1 LFAQAQGRFMKKTKV
16 SVLLSVYNT
25 DFPLVK
31 RALDSVRKQDYQDF
45 EIILI
50 DDGSDNGTHKQLLG
64 YAKKYEEKITYLRH
78 SNRGQALSINRG
90 ILNSVGQYIT
100 IIDADDEYKP
110 SHLRLCLEEMEHT
123 DLIASTTET
132 IVDSE
137 DNYYVPD
144 KDDLSQLVHVDE
156 CILFATLFG
165 KREVFTDIKFK
176 HQYGADA
183 HFYELAAK
191 KYPVRKVDLR
201 TYIYYRNMPNSACET
216 MKQQQADLL
225 LTEI

>member
-1 LFAQAQGRFMKKTKV
+1 MKKTKV

-25 DFPLVK
+25 EFPLVK
-31 RALDSVRKQDYQDF
+31 RALDSVLNQDFQDF

-50 DDGSDNGTHKQLLG
+50 DDGSNNDTQNHLLN
-64 YAKKYEEKITYLRH
+64 YAKKFEEKITYLRH
-78 SNRGQALSINRG
+78 SNRGQANSINRG
-90 ILNSVGQYIT
+90 ILNCVGDYVT

-110 SHLRLCLEEMEHT
+110 NHLRRCLAEMENN

-144 KDDLSQLVHVDE
+144 KDDLTRLVHVDN

-165 KREVFTDIKFK
+165 KREVFMDIKFK
-176 HQYGADA
+176 HQYAADA
-183 HFYELAAK
+183 HFYELAAQ

-201 TYIYYRNMPNSACET
+201 TYIYYRNIPNSVCALL
-216 MKQQQADLL
+216 KRQQINMLS
-225 LTEI
+225 